1 MRCLR
6 PAGVRRGRSA
16 VETARLGVVAAVVS
30 ALALGGCA
38 ASQQSKDYQSYSGV
52 PYPGDAPRR
61 VAVATPPGGGRPASV
76 IEGDG
81 LPSQAAPML
90 RPNSEP
96 DDPSEPF
103 SPNYGPPPASVTRE
117 APRPP
122 ARPKEPAAAPVRRA
136 TVTEAEADAI
146 VAQAIVAH
154 ELRKP

>member
-6 PAGVRRGRSA
+6 PAGIRRGRLA
-16 VETARLGVVAAVVS
+16 VETARLGVVATIVS
-30 ALALGGCA
+30 ALALAGCA
-38 ASQQSKDYQSYSGV
+38 ASQQTKDYQSYSGA
-52 PYPGDAPRR
+52 PYPGDPPRR
-61 VAVATPPGGGRPASV
+61 VAIAKPPAAPV

-81 LPSQAAPML
+81 LPTQAAPML
-90 RPNSEP
+90 RPNREP

-122 ARPKEPAAAPVRRA
+122 AQPKQPVAAPMRRA
-136 TVTEAEADAI
+136 AITEAEADAI

-154 ELRKP
+154 EVRER